1 MNETITPDQL
11 ASVVGQ
17 VLQTFNHS
25 VETLTDQAALEVGR
39 EGAAL
44 LRAGSPRRSGKYA
57 RTWTYKQTK
66 RGTVYIHNSKNYQLT
81 HLLEKGHKT
90 GYRTGKYGTKRQ
102 TGAIPH
108 ISTVE
113 TVVQEEF
120 ETRIV
125 RAIEYQR

>member
-81 HLLEKGHKT
+81 HLLEKSHKT
-90 GYRTGKYGTKRQ
+90 VYRTGKYGTKRQ
-102 TGAIPH
+102 TMAIPH

-120 ETRIV
+120 ETRII

>member
-1 MNETITPDQL
+1 MNEIITPDQL

-57 RTWTYKQTK
+57 RTWTYKKTK
-66 RGTVYIHNSKNYQLT
+66 KGTVYIHNSRNYQLT

-90 GYRTGKYGTKRQ
+90 AYRTGKYGTKRQ
-102 TGAIPH
+102 TRAIPH

-120 ETRIV
+120 ETRII